1 MLCEPFHPG
10 MVDAIEE
17 CPDVKIQHPVHF
29 LARDSDVERVQRLML
44 AAPRPKSIRK
54 SPKVL
59 LPDLVEN
66 RPNRVLDHFVFQRRD
81 FPMVV
86 ASHRFS
92 GSRLFVR
99 VALGMPRGGFAR
111 GGRAVAPPGRVH
123 ILAMSPRPPPVPPLS
138 SVGGSYSGAVRPS
151 HGAARL

>member
-1 MLCEPFHPG
+1 MATASTFTPTKIRSPSFIDWLFIIPTVSSPAFS
-10 MVDAIEE
+10 IE
-17 CPDVKIQHPVHF
+17 
-29 LARDSDVERVQRLML
+29 R
-44 AAPRPKSIRK
+44 
-54 SPKVL
+54 
-59 LPDLVEN
+59 
-66 RPNRVLDHFVFQRRD
+66 

-99 VALGMPRGGFAR
+99 VALDMPRDGFAR

-138 SVGGSYSGAVRPS
+138 SVGGSYSGADRQS